1 MKGQEWD
8 DRYERGGGALWS
20 GRVNTVLVAELE
32 GHAPGSVLDV
42 GCGEGADAVWLAR
55 AGWTVTGLDVSE
67 TALERAAEAARA
79 AGVEVD
85 WLCSGV
91 ESAPLPARGYDVV
104 SVHYPALK
112 QSPGDDASRALLS
125 AVAPG
130 GTLLVVG
137 HWPLDAEYARSHG
150 FEISDYVQ
158 VADVRAQLG
167 DDWEIVVDE
176 VRPRADSIP
185 PASAFTHD
193 AVLRARRVNTP
204 ST

>member
-1 MKGQEWD
+1 MTSQEWD
-8 DRYERGGGALWS
+8 ERYASSGDALWS
-20 GRVNTVLVAELE
+20 GRVNTVLMAELE
-32 GHAPGSVLDV
+32 GHAPGRVLDV

-55 AGWTVTGLDVSE
+55 AGWTVTGLDVSD
-67 TALERAAEAARA
+67 TALERAAETARA
-79 AGVEVD
+79 AGVEVN

-91 ESAPLPARGYDVV
+91 ESAPLPAGGYDVV

-112 QSPGDDASRALLS
+112 QSPGDDAICALLG

-158 VADVRAQLG
+158 VSDVRARLG

-176 VRPRADSIP
+176 VRPRAEPIP
-185 PASAFTHD
+185 PESAFTHD

-204 ST
+204 TT